1 MTAKTIKALA
11 LSLAA
16 TLCLAGAALAQTPV
30 KFTLDWKFEGPAAPY
45 LIAESKGYFKEAG
58 LSVTI
63 DSGNGSS
70 GAVNRVATGA
80 YDIGFADINSLIEF
94 NAQNPDK
101 ALKAVFMVYDNPPF
115 AIFSLKKSGIATPAD
130 LAGKTLGAPIFDAP
144 RKTFPAF
151 CQAVKLDPA
160 KVTWQTMD
168 PPLREPMLIRGDVN
182 AISGFYFTSLLNLE
196 KAGVKAQDL
205 NIFKYPDFG
214 VKLYGNAIIISPEMA
229 KKPELVKGFLKAV
242 AKGWKEAI
250 ADPKAAVEL
259 VKKRDGLID
268 ADLELKRLNL
278 CVEMCIATPW
288 VKQNGMGGVDPE
300 RMAKAIDEAVSSF
313 GLKAA
318 PKASDVFD
326 PSFMPAKEE
335 RLVF

>member
-1 MTAKTIKALA
+1 MIGKTLRT
-11 LSLAA
+11 LAA
-16 TLCLAGAALAQTPV
+16 AAAVLCLALPALAQTPV
-30 KFTLDWKFEGPAAPY
+30 KSTLDWKFEGPAAPY
-45 LIAESKGYFKEAG
+45 FIAAAKGYFKQAG
-58 LSVTI
+58 LDVTI

-101 ALKAVFMVYDNPPF
+101 ALKAVFMVYDYPPF
-115 AIFSLKKSGIATPAD
+115 AIFSMKKAGIAKPAD

-144 RKTFPAF
+144 RKTFSAF
-151 CQAVKLDPA
+151 AKAVNLDPA
-160 KVTWQTMD
+160 SVTWQTMD

-196 KAGVKAQDL
+196 KAGVKAEDL

-229 KKPELVKGFLKAV
+229 KKPELVKGFLAAV

-250 ADPKAAVEL
+250 ADPKAAIAF
-259 VKKRDGLID
+259 VKEKDGLID
-268 ADLELKRLNL
+268 AALEEKRLKL
-278 CVEMCIATPW
+278 CVDMCIATPF
-288 VKQNGMGGVDPE
+288 VKENGMGGVDPA
-300 RMAKAIDEAVSSF
+300 RLAKAIEEASVSF
-313 GLKAA
+313 GLKTT
-318 PKASDVFD
+318 PKPEQVFD
-326 PSFMPAKEE
+326 ASFMPDKDARK
-335 RLVF
+335 VF

>member
-1 MTAKTIKALA
+1 MIGNTFRTLALA
-11 LSLAA
+11 LAAVFGLASLAV
-16 TLCLAGAALAQTPV
+16 AGTPV
-30 KFTLDWKFEGPAAPY
+30 KFTLDWKFEGPSAPY
-45 LIAESKGYFKEAG
+45 LIADAKGWFKEAG
-58 LSVTI
+58 LDVTI

-101 ALKAVFMVYDNPPF
+101 ALKAVFMVYDYPPF
-115 AIFSLKKSGIATPAD
+115 AIFSLKKSGIAKPAD

-160 KVTWQTMD
+160 SVKWQTMD

-196 KAGVKAQDL
+196 KAGVKADDL
-205 NIFKYPDFG
+205 VIFKYPDYG
-214 VKLYGNAIIISPEMA
+214 VKLYGNAIVISPEMA
-229 KKPELVKGFLKAV
+229 KKPEQVKAFLKAV

-250 ADPKAAVEL
+250 ADPKAAVEY

-268 ADLELKRLNL
+268 SDLEVKRLKL
-278 CVEMCIATPW
+278 CVDMCIATPF
-288 VKQNGMGGVDPE
+288 VKENGMGGVDPA
-300 RMAKAIDEAVSSF
+300 RMDAAIKEAATSF
-313 GLKAA
+313 GLKAE
-318 PKASDVFD
+318 PKAAEVFD
-326 PSFMPAKEE
+326 SSFMPAKED
-335 RLVF
+335 RKVF